1 MPSLDVSELNIVLSI
16 LGAFTVLYGLISVK
30 MKQKWYMGEARKF
43 PSVFFLTPF
52 LNPPCRFS
60 LGKNTVLENGMCI
73 AGGVGRDGGDAKMGT
88 DSLGLR

>member
-43 PSVFFLTPF
+43 PSVFFFDPF
-52 LNPPCRFS
+52 SKPPLSFFS
-60 LGKNTVLENGMCI
+60 WQKQRLGE
-73 AGGVGRDGGDAKMGT
+73 
-88 DSLGLR
+88 